1 MVSLRILLAACLFAT
16 ASQAQIPRGAERE
29 FPMTDFSTHSID
41 LSEVFSGGPPRD
53 GIPPIDTPRSV
64 SVEEAAETLSDVD
77 PVVGLVIDGSA
88 RAYPLR
94 VLIWHEIAND
104 TLAGVPVAVTYCPLC
119 NTAIVFD
126 RRVAGRVLDFGTTG
140 RLRNSDL
147 LMYDRQT
154 ESWWQQFLGEAI
166 IGELTGTLLD
176 MIPARLESFAD
187 FRSRAPHGTVLVGD
201 HARRYGTTPYDGYDS
216 MPRPFLY
223 GGPLPDGI
231 PALARVVRIG
241 EEAWSL
247 DLVRS
252 QGEIIHFDL
261 RLAWTPGQASA
272 VDTAE
277 IAAGKDVGSVIVQR
291 RDGDGAWHDIPYSVD
306 FAFAFAAFHPDGMI
320 HTSACF
326 SPRRSWPPRS
336 DCRRGR
342 GNRPSAWARGH
353 RSAGSGHRRS
363 RRDRC

>member
-1 MVSLRILLAACLFAT
+1 MPPPQTAGMTLFRLAFIVCLFAAT
-16 ASQAQIPRGAERE
+16 AQAQVPRGAERE
-29 FPMTDFSTHSID
+29 FPETDFSIRAID

-53 GIPPIDTPRSV
+53 GIRPIDSPRTV
-64 SVEEAAETLSDVD
+64 SVDDAAATLSDVD
-77 PVVGLVIDGSA
+77 PVIGIVIGGEA

-154 ESWWQQFLGEAI
+154 ESWWQQFLGQAI

-187 FRSRAPHGTVLVGD
+187 FRARAPDGSVLVGD
-201 HARRYGTTPYDGYDS
+201 HARRYGYTPYDGYDS

-223 GGPLPDGI
+223 GGPLPEGI
-231 PALARVVRIG
+231 PALARVVRIAG
-241 EEAWSL
+241 EAWSL
-247 DLVRS
+247 DLVRRE
-252 QGEIIHFDL
+252 GEILTGSMRL
-261 RLAWTPGQASA
+261 RWSPGQASA

-277 IAAGKDVGSVIVQR
+277 IAAGKDVGSVVAQR
-291 RDGDGAWHDIPYSVD
+291 RMADGGWQDIPYSVD
-306 FAFAFAAFHPDGMI
+306 FAFAFAAFYPNGVI
-320 HTSACF
+320 HK
-326 SPRRSWPPRS
+326 
-336 DCRRGR
+336 
-342 GNRPSAWARGH
+342 
-353 RSAGSGHRRS
+353 
-363 RRDRC
+363 